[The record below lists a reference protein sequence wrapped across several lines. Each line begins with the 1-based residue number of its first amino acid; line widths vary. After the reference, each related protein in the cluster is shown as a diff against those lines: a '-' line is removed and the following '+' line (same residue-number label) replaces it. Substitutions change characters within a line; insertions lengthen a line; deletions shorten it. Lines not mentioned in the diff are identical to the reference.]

1 MHIIRK
7 TVRNMDEIIWDF
19 TQLEQQFTD
28 LAGTAV
34 DRAADKVMHKA
45 RIQVPVETGL
55 LKASGDKDVPFKAQG
70 LTRSSFGFNT
80 SYAVYVHEIPP
91 PAYGG
96 FLKGWGIGRIGP
108 WVLKGLMP
116 KTAYGDVQHISRS
129 AMHKPPTKWKYLED
143 PVLFYIDEPL
153 EQLVKLVDDLI
164 ISSSGRFMP
173 PPKAG
178 PTYAYGRFAGAY
190 ESYGETTSA
199 AFKPV
204 HGAPSSSYEG
214 YGE

>member
-7 TVRNMDEIIWDF
+7 QIKNIDEISWDF

-28 LAGTAV
+28 LAGESLLISAG
-34 DRAADKVMHKA
+34 KVMDKA
-45 RIQVPVETGL
+45 NIQVPVETGL
-55 LKASGDKDVPFKAQG
+55 LQASGDIDTPLKVPG
-70 LTRSSFGFNT
+70 LSRIAFGFNT

-108 WVLKGLMP
+108 LVLKGLLP
-116 KTAYGDVQHISRS
+116 KTAYGDVQHMSRT

-143 PVLFYIDEPL
+143 PVNWYIDEPL

-164 ISSSGRFMP
+164 ISSSGTFMP
-173 PPKAG
+173 PPKSG

-190 ESYGETTSA
+190 EEYGGLSED
-199 AFKPV
+199 FKPV
-204 HGAPSSSYEG
+204 HGAPSPSYEG